1 MSKIKL
7 TTYWSCVVSILL
19 ITSCAKDQKIDLHT
33 DPNMVTVLVSG
44 ITNPEVNSQI
54 SARAA
59 VASPELA
66 NHQNVPFHS
75 NIENAKMSMELEC
88 LDRSQDFHDSELV
101 NTTTYSR
108 SATSPMQQGVKFWIA
123 LYNTTTKRY
132 EHSVQG
138 TSGTPLSLAIVRDQ
152 EYEWWAYSY
161 NSTESIPEVNPENPI
176 IETTTDKPLLYA
188 KGKINF
194 SNSGDNRLAILFINQ
209 LKQIRIDVDTRGL
222 FGDMETANV
231 SFLDDYIKTAEFN
244 LYDGQLSADLHTQKI
259 DQVVWKDNPET
270 GREKYTTYYTSDFSQ
285 DSYSIIMRDLIVKV
299 SNQNSVNLT
308 NDLPN
313 GGQATFSFQTNG
325 QGVLH
330 QAKLR
335 LRKIFPI
342 QKILH
347 VEDDGLGW
355 AWGYTGYNPA
365 TACGGFLRSTSNF
378 SETSPYLR
386 VKGFDHERILPSA
399 NNLANRLA
407 NPDNYPDM
415 IIMAVFGTVNDN
427 DYNALYSYLQNGGAV
442 LLMLENVNGAITRNF
457 FRKVFNSN
465 NVNTSEHDGWEW
477 GGAVYKIADVDKD
490 VLSWPFADVRNQYWG
505 QDGGQALAIDNI
517 PEAELNNIFA
527 YTRRSA
533 NKAENHN
540 SVTMFRHKKLNLFY
554 VGDTGFTANNMRTG
568 QTAGRTS
575 VPYATDN
582 NYFPALKAY
591 GAASGSQ
598 AQEPNRPTGSWNIYN
613 AAIFGNVF
621 SYFVAQSY
629 YGKLK

>member
-1 MSKIKL
+1 MNKIKL
-7 TTYWSCVVSILL
+7 TTYFSCVLSILL
-19 ITSCAKDQKIDLHT
+19 ITSCAKNKQIDLHT
-33 DPNMVTVLVSG
+33 EPNIVTVLVGG

-59 VASPELA
+59 VASPESA

-75 NIENAKMSMELEC
+75 NIENAEMSMELEC
-88 LDRSQDFHDSELV
+88 LDRSQNFYDSELV

-138 TSGTPLSLAIVRDQ
+138 TSGTPLSLAIVRGQD
-152 EYEWWAYSY
+152 YEWWAYSY

-222 FGDMETANV
+222 FGDIETANV

-244 LYDGQLSADLHTQKI
+244 LYNGQLSADLHNKKI
-259 DQVVWKDNPET
+259 DKLVWKDNPET
-270 GREKYTTYYTSDFSQ
+270 GREKYTTYYTSDFSH
-285 DSYSIIMRDLIVKV
+285 DSYNIIMRDLMIKV
-299 SNQNSVNLT
+299 PNKNSVNLT

-330 QAKLR
+330 QAKLK

-347 VEDDGLGW
+347 VEDNKGW
-355 AWGYTGYNPA
+355 KWGYTGYNSA
-365 TACGGFLRSTSNF
+365 TAFGGFLRSTSNF
-378 SETSPYLR
+378 SKTSPYLR
-386 VKGFDHERILPSA
+386 VKGFEHEQIFPVA
-399 NNLANRLA
+399 NNLAHRLGNPNNLPDVVILGVFKTLNRQDYSGLY
-407 NPDNYPDM
+407 DYLQKG
-415 IIMAVFGTVNDN
+415 GTVFLMTEDV
-427 DYNALYSYLQNGGAV
+427 SGA
-442 LLMLENVNGAITRNF
+442 TRDF
-457 FRKVFNSN
+457 FRTLFNSA
-465 NVNTSEHDGWEW
+465 NVTLSERDGKEW

-490 VLSWPFADVRNQYWG
+490 VLSGPFADVRNHYWG
-505 QDGGQALAIDNI
+505 QDLGNSLLINNI
-517 PEAELNNIFA
+517 PEAELNNIFV
-527 YTRRSA
+527 YSRRSA
-533 NKAENHN
+533 NKAEYHN

-554 VGDTGFTANNMRTG
+554 VGDTGFTANNMRNG
-568 QTAGRTS
+568 QTSGRTS
-575 VPYATDN
+575 QPYATDGN
-582 NYFPALKAY
+582 NFPTSKAY
-591 GAASGSQ
+591 GAASKSR
-598 AQEPNRPTGSWNIYN
+598 AQEPYKPKGSWDVYN
-613 AAIFGNVF
+613 SAIFGNVF
-621 SYFVAQSY
+621 SFFVAQSY

>member
-1 MSKIKL
+1 MNKIKFI
-7 TTYWSCVVSILL
+7 TYWSCVLSISF
-19 ITSCAKDQKIDLHT
+19 ITSCAKDKKIDRHT
-33 DPNMVTVLVSG
+33 ESNIVTVLVGG
-44 ITNPEVNSQI
+44 ITNPEFNSQI

-59 VASPELA
+59 VASPESA

-88 LDRSQDFHDSELV
+88 LDRSQNFHDSELV
-101 NTTTYSR
+101 NTATYSR

-138 TSGTPLSLAIVRDQ
+138 TSGTPLSLAIVRGQD
-152 EYEWWAYSY
+152 YEWWAYSY

-222 FGDMETANV
+222 FGDIETANV

-244 LYDGQLSADLHTQKI
+244 LYDGQLSADLHTKKI

-270 GREKYTTYYTSDFSQ
+270 GREKYITFYTSDFSH
-285 DSYSIIMRDLIVKV
+285 DSYSIIMRDLIIKV
-299 SNQNSVNLT
+299 PNQNSVNLT

-347 VEDDGLGW
+347 VEDGDTFY
-355 AWGYTGYNPA
+355 GYTGYKTH
-365 TACGGFLRSTSNF
+365 TACAQFLRSKSNF

-386 VKGFDHERILPSA
+386 VKGFTHEQVISNA
-399 NNLANRLA
+399 NNVANRLA
-407 NPDNYPDM
+407 TPDNYPDI
-415 IIMAVFGTVNDN
+415 IIMGVFATLNNN
-427 DYNALYSYLQNGGAV
+427 DYTALYNYLKYGGAV
-442 LLMLENVNGAITRNF
+442 FLMIENINGTITRDF
-457 FRKVFNSN
+457 FRKVFNSAN
-465 NVNTSEHDGWEW
+465 ISISEHDEREG

-490 VLSWPFADVRNQYWG
+490 VLSGPFADVRNHYWG
-505 QDGGQALAIDNI
+505 QDGGQTLTIDNI
-517 PEAELNNIFA
+517 PEAELNNIFV

-533 NKAENHN
+533 NKTENHN
-540 SVTMFRHKKLNLFY
+540 GVTMFRHKKLNLFY
-554 VGDTGFTANNMRTG
+554 VGDTGFTANDMRNG
-568 QTAGRTS
+568 QTSGRNTRA
-575 VPYATDN
+575 YATDSN
-582 NYFPALKAY
+582 NFPNSKKY
-591 GAASGSQ
+591 GPASGPL
-598 AQEPNRPTGSWNIYN
+598 AQEPNKPTGSWEVYN
-613 AAIFGNVF
+613 SALFGNVF
-621 SYFVAQSY
+621 SLFVAQSFY
-629 YGKLK
+629 RKLK